1 MLELENQLEPTGWRK
16 MLLPGLEIYLQPRV
30 TLTFDLLGPKVD
42 RFMSLLCELF
52 VLISIK
58 ISSCSKYRLEQFA
71 DKQTNRQMNGQSKNI
86 TPLPARLGWWKQKN
100 LFCTNKKKQSW
111 ELSSE
116 WQIHRL
122 AVWLSGNALASIN
135 VVALRQTRLVPGW
148 VTVCGQVNH
157 LGM

>member
-1 MLELENQLEPTGWRK
+1 MELENQLEPTGSRK

-42 RFMSLLCELF
+42 RFMSLLSELF

-86 TPLPARLGWWKQKN
+86 TPLPARLGW
-100 LFCTNKKKQSW
+100 
-111 ELSSE
+111 
-116 WQIHRL
+116 
-122 AVWLSGNALASIN
+122 
-135 VVALRQTRLVPGW
+135 
-148 VTVCGQVNH
+148 
-157 LGM
+157 